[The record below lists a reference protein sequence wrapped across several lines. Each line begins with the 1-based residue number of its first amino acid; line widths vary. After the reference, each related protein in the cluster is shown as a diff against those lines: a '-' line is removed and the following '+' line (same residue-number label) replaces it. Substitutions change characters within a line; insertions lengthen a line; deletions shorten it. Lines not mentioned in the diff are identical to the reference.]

1 MPNSKKQIKVKTM
14 YNRFAYLYDELIN
27 DVDYN
32 QWIDY
37 YFKIF
42 QRYGL
47 KPSLG
52 LDLGCGTGNLTT
64 LFSDKGIEMTGI
76 DLSEDMLMVAREK
89 SEGKDIL
96 YLNQDMCEFE
106 LYGTVDFIVSSLDCI
121 NYITDKRELL
131 KVIKLANN
139 YLNPGGLFIFDIN
152 TAYKLENITGNN
164 TFILENEEV
173 FCSWQNEYDKK
184 RKISDFYLT
193 FFCKDGD
200 TYRRFDEEHS
210 ERAYSIDEIK
220 TVVEN
225 AGMRLLNVYDA
236 HTFKAPA
243 AKSERVF
250 FVCQEQGK

>member
-1 MPNSKKQIKVKTM
+1 MSVM

-27 DVDYN
+27 DVNYKE
-32 QWIDY
+32 WLDY

-47 KPSLG
+47 KPKLG

-64 LFSDKGIEMTGI
+64 LFADKGVEMTGI

-89 SEGKDIL
+89 AEGRDIL

-121 NYITDKRELL
+121 NYITDKRDLL
-131 KVIKLANN
+131 KVMKLANN

-152 TAYKLENITGNN
+152 TPYKLENITGNN
-164 TFILENEEV
+164 TFILENDEV
-173 FCSWQNEYDKK
+173 FCSWQNEFDKK

-193 FFCKDGD
+193 FFCKEGEK
-200 TYRRFDEEHS
+200 YQRFDEEHS
-210 ERAYSIDEIK
+210 ERAYSIEEIAS
-220 TVVEN
+220 VIEN
-225 AGMRLLNVYDA
+225 AGMKLLNVYDEMS
-236 HTFKAPA
+236 FKKPTS
-243 AKSERVF
+243 KSERVF
-250 FVCQEQGK
+250 FVAQEQGK